1 MHDYC
6 EKCSSNANETSG
18 KNSSN
23 SKKMYR
29 KLPIYNLQLNLR
41 LKILQFARI
50 QSKSKKKTSHG
61 RTYTPAVKSNIM
73 PNATIRKCAIFLL
86 QCMIFLSVCT
96 SHQNTIEIA
105 AAHHFFPAI
114 YESTN
119 HTINIV
125 PSIYQAFS
133 LFILKQ

>member
-6 EKCSSNANETSG
+6 EKCFSNANETSG

-50 QSKSKKKTSHG
+50 QSKIKKKLHIAVHTHQRSNQISCQ
-61 RTYTPAVKSNIM
+61 TP
-73 PNATIRKCAIFLL
+73 R
-86 QCMIFLSVCT
+86 
-96 SHQNTIEIA
+96 
-105 AAHHFFPAI
+105 
-114 YESTN
+114 
-119 HTINIV
+119 
-125 PSIYQAFS
+125 
-133 LFILKQ
+133 

>member
-50 QSKSKKKTSHG
+50 RSKSNKKNFTWPYIHTSGQIKYYAKRHDKKV
-61 RTYTPAVKSNIM
+61 RHFSLAVYD
-73 PNATIRKCAIFLL
+73 F
-86 QCMIFLSVCT
+86 SV
-96 SHQNTIEIA
+96 SMHISPKHDRIA
-105 AAHHFFPAI
+105 AAHHFF
-114 YESTN
+114 SCN
-119 HTINIV
+119 
-125 PSIYQAFS
+125 
-133 LFILKQ
+133 L